1 MTLKRIATQAL
12 VTAASLIVALIV
24 LVLLLE
30 LLKLIDN
37 RMTAT
42 APDVLNAFYKG
53 ALRNT
58 GKLADVVEF
67 WIPLTLVSMGLVLTF
82 RAGLWNI
89 GVEGQ
94 MVLGGLFAA
103 GAVYSLEST
112 ESSLIIIPASIIAAM
127 IGGGLWG
134 AVAGILKARFGV
146 HEIFSGVAL
155 NFIASQVT
163 LQMIAGAWRPV
174 GSDKAQYSTPFSDAA
189 VWPPISREFDVSLLA
204 IIVTLAIVVIVFLTL
219 AFTRWGL
226 QIKAAGRNPRSAL
239 LLGVPVTFTALSAI
253 VVCGAFAGIGGAHRV
268 LFTYENVRG
277 QFSGGIGFLG
287 LLVVLLTGNRAVL
300 VPLVALAFAAI
311 KAGSTQLQ
319 FINLDTSLT
328 GVIQSTLVLTVLLAN
343 GIKDRMSHRAPA
355 PLPTKTEAPAAEA
368 VVVTDKPVFQGGQ
381 HD

>member
-1 MTLKRIATQAL
+1 MTLKRIATQTL
-12 VTAASLIVALIV
+12 VTTASLIVALIV
-24 LVLLLE
+24 LVLLLKA
-30 LLKLIDN
+30 LQLIDDSV
-37 RMTAT
+37 TAT
-42 APDVLNAFYKG
+42 ATDVLDAFYKG

-58 GKLADVVEF
+58 RKFADVVEF

-103 GAVYSLEST
+103 GAAYSLEGT
-112 ESSLIIIPASIIAAM
+112 NSSLIIIPASIIAAM
-127 IGGGLWG
+127 IGGGLWAALAG
-134 AVAGILKARFGV
+134 ALKVQFGV

-163 LQMIAGAWRPV
+163 LQMIAGAWRPA
-174 GSDKAQYSTPFSDAA
+174 GSDKAQYSAPFSDASL
-189 VWPPISREFDVSLLA
+189 WPPMSHEFDVSLLA
-204 IIVTLAIVVIVFLTL
+204 LVITLAIVVIVFLVL
-219 AFTRWGL
+219 AYTRWGL

-239 LLGVPVTFTALSAI
+239 LLGVPVTFTAISAI
-253 VVCGAFAGIGGAHRV
+253 VMCGAFAGIGGAHRV

-300 VPLVALAFAAI
+300 VPFVALAFAII

-319 FINLDTSLT
+319 FIHLDTSLT

-343 GIKDRMSHRAPA
+343 GIKDRMSRSSAAEPVKVD
-355 PLPTKTEAPAAEA
+355 TPAAEA
-368 VVVTDKPVFQGGQ
+368 VVSTEQPAFQGGPN
-381 HD
+381 D